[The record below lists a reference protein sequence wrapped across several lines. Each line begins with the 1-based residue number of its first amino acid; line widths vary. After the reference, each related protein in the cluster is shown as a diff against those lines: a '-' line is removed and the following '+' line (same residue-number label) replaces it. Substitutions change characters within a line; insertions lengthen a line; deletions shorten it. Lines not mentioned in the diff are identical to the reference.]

1 MADMVADMVAN
12 IKVDMVADTK
22 VDMVADMEV
31 DNGLGAFASPNFFK
45 PTLSRLAHL
54 LSFASLFVTVLWKLN
69 TNNLLSFIF
78 DQCNVLWMQ
87 SCPQY
92 WLSSRISYFNKL
104 IFCFMFYV
112 AFSILYGWL
121 TLILSKL
128 PNGPESLFITFH
140 KSLFD
145 D

>member
-12 IKVDMVADTK
+12 MEVDMVADTK

-54 LSFASLFVTVLWKLN
+54 LGFASLFVTVLWKLN

-78 DQCNVLWMQ
+78 DQCNVL
-87 SCPQY
+87 
-92 WLSSRISYFNKL
+92 
-104 IFCFMFYV
+104 CFMNAELPPILIVFQNFIFQQTDILLYV
-112 AFSILYGWL
+112 LCGILNPVWL
-121 TLILSKL
+121 VDADPLQVAKWTW
-128 PNGPESLFITFH
+128 ITFH
-140 KSLFD
+140 HIP
-145 D
+145 